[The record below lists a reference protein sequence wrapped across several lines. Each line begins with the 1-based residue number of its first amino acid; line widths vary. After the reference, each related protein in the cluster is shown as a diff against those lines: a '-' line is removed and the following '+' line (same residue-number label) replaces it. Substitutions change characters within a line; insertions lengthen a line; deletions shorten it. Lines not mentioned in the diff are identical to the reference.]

1 MVNIQTYSARAAQN
15 APNQAKIQETDLYRR
30 SNAGEDI
37 VQSGQ
42 QYAADQENQAN
53 ALAAAQARIDVRADI
68 LETSRTKGLFSQV
81 ANEAKALA
89 TTMDPREKNAQQDVM
104 DVATTKLNDIL
115 SKSTISDVG
124 RPGMVRDL
132 GTMMRGLG
140 DDVSTGLNNR
150 AGAMLLVEG
159 DNSTDAGLNRI
170 ADNPDTMNSEIAQ
183 VGFDLSNLSQA
194 GKKPEFQV
202 KMKEFV
208 SQAFT
213 TAFDAYKVSGRTGAM
228 MALTRRRDFRQ
239 MVPAQQRLAMELDI
253 QKTIKA
259 TGKGLTGFDAQV
271 AAVEYMTDTKIPL
284 PRRQMMKELHSKS
297 SDSDTYFAGLQ
308 GANTTNDS
316 ETTLQNLTIAY
327 GSKGRSSVVGAEAG
341 IEEGLESI
349 ALFKTLNGIDPK
361 TKLSDEQRKQL
372 TDSAFKVSKGGTTGS
387 EAGDELAKK
396 FIGAVRTAR
405 GLAEGADI
413 TPADMDR
420 VIGKMIGYKPG
431 DSEKKDVMAV
441 LKKMH
446 PKASSAE
453 LDVLEADLDE
463 ETRAMMVHIDLRNLK
478 IQKTTE
484 DHNKSRFATAVGG
497 AVGDPRFEAFY
508 DSIPEERR
516 TKLTFGSAQE
526 LYKLHNGADMP
537 SSLQNEMLLTHGGD
551 PDNEKKT
558 VMAARTRLDEI
569 YVKSQTEGLN
579 PSDQREASN
588 LMVTAYPIKIKDGD
602 ELDQQFRQ
610 PFSQGHQSLIDNHG
624 LIDAPMLTTQQG
636 TAKDID
642 EEFSDEFDVS
652 NNDMGDGLYA
662 NAGVAVGITT
672 TLSQMAAGRPGGQ
685 LGTVER
691 FNHRLNVRKGM
702 LQSDLRN
709 LSRPVDGGRMLKAE
723 YDEYKAMVDG
733 LTTGVWQNEDSYRIQ
748 VRAWDDRMQDIND
761 QLLKILSGKRSVST
775 RTKKAEASAMMSV
788 IGRARKFMGVPPLL
802 DNVKA
807 VRDALPSLNY
817 GDMIEMP
824 GSNKGTNILQWT
836 PEKEAEFKKRMSQ

>member
-1 MVNIQTYSARAAQN
+1 MVNIQAYSAPAAPN

-81 ANEAKALA
+81 ANESRALA
-89 TTMDPREKNAQQDVM
+89 TTIDPREKNAQQDVM

-124 RPGMVRDL
+124 RAGMVRDL

-308 GANTTNDS
+308 GANTTNNSDI
-316 ETTLQNLTIAY
+316 TLQNLKLAY
-327 GSKGRSSVVGAEAG
+327 GPKGSSSVVGAEAG
-341 IEEGLESI
+341 VESGLEAI
-349 ALFKTLNGIDPK
+349 AEYKTLNKISKDTAL
-361 TKLSDEQRKQL
+361 TKVQMKQL

-387 EAGDELAKK
+387 EAGDELAEK
-396 FIGAVRTAR
+396 FIGAVRRVR

-413 TPADMDR
+413 TPADMDL
-420 VIGKMIGYKPG
+420 VTGKIFGYKPG
-431 DSEKKDVMAV
+431 EKDKKDVMAV
-441 LKKMH
+441 LKKMY
-446 PKASSAE
+446 PKASATE
-453 LDVLEADLDE
+453 LNVLEADLDE
-463 ETRAMMVHIDLRNLK
+463 ETRAEMVHIDLRNLK

-537 SSLQNEMLLTHGGD
+537 SSLRNEMLLTHGGD

-569 YVKSQTEGLN
+569 AVLAAQRQLN
-579 PSDQREASN
+579 PSEQREANN
-588 LMVTAYPIKIKDGD
+588 LLVTAYPIKLSEDN
-602 ELDQQFRQ
+602 EFNTQFRQ
-610 PFSQGHQSLIDNHG
+610 PFSQGHKSLIDNHG
-624 LIDAPMLTTQQG
+624 LINAPQLVSTLGVTKG
-636 TAKDID
+636 TD
-642 EEFSDEFDVS
+642 DEFDGSFGVTP
-652 NNDMGDGLYA
+652 NDMTGGLYA
-662 NAGVAVGITT
+662 NADGVVGATAV
-672 TLSQMAAGRPGGQ
+672 LKNFAAHRPGGQ
-685 LGTVER
+685 FQSAER
-691 FNHRLNVRKGM
+691 LQQSIKHQRDFV
-702 LQSDLRN
+702 QSDLRKISQGISA
-709 LSRPVDGGRMLKAE
+709 SRLLAAE
-723 YDEYKAMVDG
+723 Y
-733 LTTGVWQNEDSYRIQ
+733 NEFAVMSEKLDTRVFSNKDAYRSA
-748 VRAWDDRMQDIND
+748 VRAWDDRAIDIMESLTKVAN
-761 QLLKILSGKRSVST
+761 KRASSS
-775 RTKKAEASAMMSV
+775 RHQSEANAMIETV
-788 IGRARKFMGVPPLL
+788 KRVRKFLGVPPLF
-802 DNVKA
+802 DTDKA
-807 VRDALPSLNY
+807 LEEAMPNLEY
-817 GDMIEMP
+817 GDIIELP
-824 GSNKGTNILQWT
+824 NASGKGTMILEWS
-836 PEKEAEFKKRMSQ
+836 PEAEASLEGPQ